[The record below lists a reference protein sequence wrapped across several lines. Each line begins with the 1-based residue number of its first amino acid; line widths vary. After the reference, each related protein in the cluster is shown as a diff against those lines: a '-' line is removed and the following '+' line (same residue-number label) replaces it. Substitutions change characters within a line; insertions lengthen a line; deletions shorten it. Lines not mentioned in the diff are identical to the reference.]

1 MNVLIQNGK
10 TIPITDDM
18 ALEEELLT
26 KKSLEDMYQGN
37 MNAYGKIEKVICGIS
52 IGMLALFCLL
62 PVIVMLIVGMSFAD
76 VLPILGFMVL
86 FVVITLLVHGLSS
99 KSIKNKYKAIVE
111 GRFRLLYDTINEKY
125 QMTNRD
131 SDSHVSTHHYY
142 IKGVNHPEFRQMFIT
157 WWKVSQVGDPV
168 YFLEIANKRGK
179 YSHCEVFPA
188 KLFKIDPELK
198 TYVERQSM
206 EYDNFMR

>member
-1 MNVLIQNGK
+1 MNVLIQNGEA
-10 TIPITDDM
+10 IPITDDM

-99 KSIKNKYKAIVE
+99 RSIKNKYKAIVE

-131 SDSHVSTHHYY
+131 SDSHISTHTYY
-142 IKGVNHPEFRQMFIT
+142 IKGVNHPESRQMFTT
-157 WWKVSQVGDPV
+157 WWRVSQVGDPV
-168 YFLEIANKRGK
+168 YILEVANKKGK

-188 KLFKIDPELK
+188 KVFKLDAEMES
-198 TYVERQSM
+198 YVDRQDL
-206 EYDNFMR
+206 ENENFIR